1 MSFSAKAKAE
11 LCRVPLNRACC
22 AVAEAYGV
30 LLYAYQLSAMEIRVI
45 TASVP
50 FAKRLPRLMQ
60 RAFGLDFDR
69 SSGGAKTTFS
79 MTDPVKIRRVFEA
92 FGYDA
97 DSTLVN
103 HVNLGVLEEDCCK
116 AAFLRGAFLAG
127 GSITDPSK
135 RCHLELVTDHK
146 NVAGETVSILLEMGF
161 SPRATARAGH
171 QVIYFKQS
179 EAAEDFFT
187 TIGASGAAMELMS
200 AKVEKEM
207 RNAINRQINCDS
219 ANADKTVSAALLQLD
234 KIRELE
240 REIGLENLPQDLAEV
255 ALLRIANPAVS
266 VGATADFETLAPA
279 VSLADLAML
288 ADPPVTKS
296 CINHR
301 MRKLMN
307 FTCET

>member
-1 MSFSAKAKAE
+1 MSFSANAKAE
-11 LCRVPLNRACC
+11 LCRAPLNRACC

-45 TASVP
+45 TACAP

-60 RAFGLDFDR
+60 RAFDLDFDR
-69 SSGGAKTTFS
+69 CSGGAKTTFT
-79 MTDPVKIRRVFEA
+79 MTEPRKIRRVFEA

-97 DSTLVN
+97 ESTLVN
-103 HVNLGVLEEDCCK
+103 HINLGVLEEDCCK

-146 NVAGETVSILLEMGF
+146 NVAGETVSLLLEMGF
-161 SPRATARAGH
+161 SPRVTTRAGH

-219 ANADKTVSAALLQLD
+219 ANADKTVSAAQAQLD
-234 KIRELE
+234 RIRELE
-240 REIGLENLPQDLAEV
+240 REIGLENLPPDLAET
-255 ALLRIANPAVS
+255 ALLRIANPAM
-266 VGATADFETLAPA
+266 
-279 VSLADLAML
+279 SLSDLAQL

-301 MRKLMN
+301 MRKLMHL
-307 FTCET
+307 TPEMLS

>member
-1 MSFSAKAKAE
+1 MSFSADAKAE
-11 LCRVPLNRACC
+11 LCRVPLNRDCC

-30 LLYAYQLSAMEIRVI
+30 LLFGYQFSAREIRVI
-45 TASVP
+45 TGCAP

-60 RAFGLDFDR
+60 RAFGFSFDAR
-69 SSGGAKTTFS
+69 AGGAKTTFS
-79 MTDPVKIRRVFEA
+79 LTDPARIRDVFAA

-103 HVNLGVLEEDCCK
+103 HINFGVLEEDCCK

-146 NVAGETVSILLEMGF
+146 NVAGETVSVLQEMGF
-161 SPRATARAGH
+161 NPRVTARAGH
-171 QVIYFKQS
+171 QVVYFKQS

-187 TIGASGAAMELMS
+187 TIGASGAAMGLMS

-219 ANADKTVSAALLQLD
+219 ANADKTVSAAQTQLD
-234 KIRELE
+234 RIRVIE
-240 REIGLENLPQDLAEV
+240 REIGLENLPPDLSEV
-255 ALLRIANPAVS
+255 ALLRIANPA
-266 VGATADFETLAPA
+266 A
-279 VSLADLAML
+279 SLSDLAL
-288 ADPPVTKS
+288 LSDPPVTKS
-296 CINHR
+296 CVNHR
-301 MRKLMN
+301 MRKLMAL
-307 FTCET
+307 CPPL

>member
-1 MSFSAKAKAE
+1 MSFSADAKAE
-11 LCRVPLNRACC
+11 LCRTPLNKPCC

-30 LLYAYQLSAMEIRVI
+30 LLFAYQFSAMEIRII
-45 TASVP
+45 TGCAP
-50 FAKRLPRLMQ
+50 FAKRLPRLFKK
-60 RAFGLDFDR
+60 AFGLEFDKFTE
-69 SSGGAKTTFS
+69 GAKSTFS
-79 MTDPVKIRRVFEA
+79 ITDTEKIRRIFET

-97 DSTLVN
+97 DSTLVS
-103 HVNLGVLEEDCCK
+103 HVNLGVLEEECCRT
-116 AAFLRGAFLAG
+116 AFVRGAFLAG
-127 GSITDPSK
+127 GSMTDPSK

-146 NVAGETVSILLEMGF
+146 NVAGETVSLLQEMGF
-161 SPRATARAGH
+161 SPRVTARAGH

-219 ANADKTVSAALLQLD
+219 ANADKTVSAASSQMERLRALD
-234 KIRELE
+234 
-240 REIGLENLPQDLAEV
+240 REIGLENLPPDLSEL
-255 ALLRIANPAVS
+255 ALLRIANPA
-266 VGATADFETLAPA
+266 A
-279 VSLADLAML
+279 SLADLAQL

-301 MRKLMN
+301 MRKLMAYQP
-307 FTCET
+307 E